1 MLAGDLDFRVDYYH
15 EEVAREA
22 LNTLVREV
30 FGLDLT
36 PWNRLGVFGE
46 YTPFTLFD
54 GDRAVANVSASPMH
68 LTVAGRRV
76 EAVQIGT
83 VATLPQY
90 RKCGLIRQLINVAHD
105 HFGQN
110 GETSFLF
117 ANESVLDFY
126 QQFGYRPVAEQRFS
140 AAAPPCTTPEA
151 PGRLLNLQTADDLAL
166 FRRLADSRTAVSNV
180 VGIERHTWLLLFHEI
195 LGDPQ
200 QLRYIEPLDVV
211 VILARD
217 RETCH
222 LVDVIGARIPTFA
235 ELYPY
240 LGTPETRQIEF
251 GFTPDLMGVPDV
263 IAQDASDWHL
273 YVRGPWEAEG
283 PSRFPR
289 TSEA

>member
-1 MLAGDLDFRVDYYH
+1 MLAGGLDFRMDYYH

-22 LNTLVREV
+22 LNALVREV
-30 FGLDLT
+30 FGLDFT
-36 PWNRLGVFGE
+36 SWNRLGVFGE

-76 EAVQIGT
+76 EAIQIGT
-83 VATLPQY
+83 VATLAPY
-90 RKCGLIRQLINVAHD
+90 RKRGLIRQLINTAHA
-105 HFGQN
+105 HLGQV

-126 QQFGYRPVAEQRFS
+126 QQFGYRPITEQRFS
-140 AAAPPCTTPEA
+140 MAAPPFTAPA
-151 PGRLLNLQTADDLAL
+151 VPGRVLNLQVADDLAL
-166 FRRLADSRTAVSNV
+166 FRRLADSRTAVSSV
-180 VGIERHTWLLLFHEI
+180 VGIERHTWLLLF
-195 LGDPQ
+195 LATLPDPQ

-211 VILARD
+211 VIVAGD

-222 LVDVIGARIPTFA
+222 LVDVIGARIPTLA

-240 LGTPETRQIEF
+240 LGTPETRRIDL

-263 IAQDASDWHL
+263 VAHDAPDWHL
-273 YVRGPWEAEG
+273 FVRGPWAVEG
-283 PSRFPR
+283 QFRFPE